1 MIGLIL
7 KAMRKEA
14 GLKQESVS
22 QEIKVA
28 RNTLSQYETETIQ
41 PTFETIQKI
50 AHACGYSIYFQ
61 NNKTKKIINYETL
74 EREKKV

>member
-14 GLKQESVS
+14 GLKQENVAK
-22 QEIKVA
+22 EIKVA

-41 PTFETIQKI
+41 PTFETIEKI
-50 AHACGYSIYFQ
+50 AQSCGYSIFFL
-61 NNKTKKIINYETL
+61 NNKTNETIDFDKL
-74 EREKKV
+74 KREKE

>member
-7 KAMRKEA
+7 KTMRKEA
-14 GLKQESVS
+14 GLKQENVAE
-22 QEIKVA
+22 EIKVA

-50 AHACGYSIYFQ
+50 AKSCGYSIYFE
-61 NNKTKKIINYETL
+61 NNKTKKIIDYEL
-74 EREKKV
+74 LKREN